1 MEFRHLASF
10 LAIADELHFG
20 RAAAKLHLAQ
30 PSLSQQLQRLER
42 EVGVKLVART
52 SHEVRLT
59 PAGVVFQQHAR
70 AITQQVDR
78 AMVAVQEAAAG
89 RTGNLNLGYNFP
101 AWQYVLPATIA
112 RMSADYPNITVTPW
126 ERRTGPQLKALT
138 SGDLDVAL
146 VYGRPAAGDLDCRK
160 LLRVPMVAVVGRDH
174 AWASRRRVAFGE
186 LVRQPCVLFE
196 REQCP
201 AMYDT
206 LLAAAQSNGIRLV
219 IQHQLDDPGAT
230 ALVVATRAV
239 VGFSSAPRGAQAGSL
254 AGELQLVPI
263 PLHDPIPTLDLYAV
277 WRAHES
283 NPIVQA
289 FLSCLQVTAPA
300 DGPASER
307 RSSDARDS

>member
-1 MEFRHLASF
+1 
-10 LAIADELHFG
+10 
-20 RAAAKLHLAQ
+20 
-30 PSLSQQLQRLER
+30 LSQQLQRLER

-59 PAGVVFQQHAR
+59 PAGVVFQEHAR

-78 AMVAVQEAAAG
+78 AMVATQEAAAG
-89 RTGNLNLGYNFP
+89 RTGNINVGYNFP
-101 AWQYVLPATIA
+101 AWQYVLPVTIA
-112 RMSADYPNITVTPW
+112 RMSAEYPNVTVTPW
-126 ERRTGPQLKALT
+126 ELRTGPQLKALA

-160 LLRVPMVAVVGRDH
+160 LLQVPMVAVVGRDH

-206 LLAAAQSNGIRLV
+206 LLAAARRNDITLV
-219 IQHQLDDPGAT
+219 IAHQLDDPGAT

-239 VGFSSAPRGAQAGSL
+239 VGFSSAPRGAAQAGFL
-254 AGELQLVPI
+254 AGELQLIPI

-283 NPIVQA
+283 NPLVRA

-300 DGPASER
+300 DGSAGER